1 MVTPPVVREDCGLI
15 IRQGFFEGR
24 IRPGMDEKFFA
35 YVRDEMVPVWRSFPG
50 LIELRVSTATASEDG
65 IEYPLHTSFS
75 YPTQASLD
83 AVLTSPE
90 RQEALKRTK
99 VLLEMFEGR
108 VFHVV
113 TRPLV
118 HGGREIGR

>member
-1 MVTPPVVREDCGLI
+1 MI

-24 IRPGMDEKFFA
+24 IRAGMVDKFFQ
-35 YVRDEMVPVWRSFPG
+35 YVREQMVPVWRSFPG
-50 LIELRVSTATASEDG
+50 LIELRVSTASATEDG

-75 YPTQASLD
+75 FPTDAALE

-118 HGGREIGR
+118 HAGHEIGALRRA

>member
-1 MVTPPVVREDCGLI
+1 MI

-24 IRPGMDEKFFA
+24 IRPGMNEKFFQ
-35 YVRDEMVPVWRSFPG
+35 YVREQMVPVWRSFPG
-50 LIELRVSTATASEDG
+50 LIELRVSTASATEDG
-65 IEYPLHTSFS
+65 VEYPLHTSFS
-75 YPTQASLD
+75 FPSQAALE

-90 RQEALKRTK
+90 RQEALKRTQ

-118 HGGREIGR
+118 HKGQEIGP

>member
-1 MVTPPVVREDCGLI
+1 LI

-24 IRPGMDEKFFA
+24 IRPGMDDKFFQH
-35 YVRDEMVPVWRSFPG
+35 VREQMVPVWRSFPG
-50 LIELRVSTATASEDG
+50 LIELRVSTASATEDG

-75 YPTQASLD
+75 FPTQAALE

-99 VLLEMFEGR
+99 ILLEMFEGR

-113 TRPLV
+113 TRQLV
-118 HGGREIGR
+118 HKGQEIGA